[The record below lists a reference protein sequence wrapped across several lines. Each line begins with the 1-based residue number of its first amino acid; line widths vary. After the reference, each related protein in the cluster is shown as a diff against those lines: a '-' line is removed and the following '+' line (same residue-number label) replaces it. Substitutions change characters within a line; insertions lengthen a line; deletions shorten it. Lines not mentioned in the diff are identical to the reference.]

1 MSSQTQTQSA
11 PGAAA
16 SREEVSTAF
25 KRFILEES
33 SEFVSEPMADLY
45 RVSLLGEM
53 LDRYDLG
60 IRCGFDD
67 ERARNHVYMAFND
80 IPKRMREEGFERVA
94 DPNRPVWPQMSED
107 EVAQYLNENSACMHK
122 SSLGTALCAACC
134 FPMMI
139 GAALSEM
146 WRTDAGAFLGMIG
159 MFGMI
164 GMGVYLLT
172 TAGKPKA
179 KDKVKKGHFSLSAR
193 VRKKLRELQDAVDE
207 KARRRKGK
215 GVAML
220 STCVLPIFVGA
231 MLDSMW
237 GGKVCAI
244 LGVAGMF
251 AMIGAGVYEVV
262 IAAGEKKSVRELL
275 QGPDKK

>member
-1 MSSQTQTQSA
+1 MNTQTQSA
-11 PGAAA
+11 PGAAV

-33 SEFVSEPMADLY
+33 SEFASEPMADLY
-45 RVSLLGEM
+45 RVSLLQEM
-53 LDRYDLG
+53 LDRYDLC
-60 IRCGFDD
+60 IRSNFND
-67 ERARNHVYMAFND
+67 ERARNHVYRSFSD

-94 DPNRPVWPQMSED
+94 DPTRPAWPQMDEK
-107 EVAQYLNENSACMHK
+107 EVAQYISESSACMHK
-122 SSLGTALCAACC
+122 TSLGTALCSACC

-139 GAALSEM
+139 GAAFTEM
-146 WRTDAGAFLGMIG
+146 WRTHVGAFIGMAG

-179 KDKVKKGHFSLSAR
+179 KEKVKKGHFSLNAR
-193 VRKKLRELQDAVDE
+193 VRKKLRELRDAIDE
-207 KARRRKGK
+207 KASRRRGK
-215 GVAML
+215 GIAML
-220 STCVLPIFVGA
+220 ATCVLPIFAGA

-237 GGKVCAI
+237 GSKFWAI
-244 LGVAGMF
+244 IGVAGMF

-262 IAAGEKKSVRELL
+262 MAAGEKKSIRELL
-275 QGPDKK
+275 QEPEN